1 VSQNEFD
8 SGINADVAADAAET
22 LGSGKVSEVL
32 MKYESGLTYD
42 ELEIGMNASF
52 SKTITETDVSLY
64 AAISGDFNPMHVNEE
79 YSKQARFGRR
89 IAHGAVS
96 QSLIASVLGTKL
108 PGLGTVLVEITVRF
122 RGPTFI
128 GDTVTA
134 SAELV
139 EKLEKKRRVR
149 MKLVWT
155 NQREETIL
163 EGEAIVIP
171 PTLK

>member
-1 VSQNEFD
+1 MTEEVF
-8 SGINADVAADAAET
+8 
-22 LGSGKVSEVL
+22 EVL

-42 ELEIGMNASF
+42 QLETGMTASF
-52 SKTITETDVSLY
+52 SKTISQTDLSLY
-64 AAISGDFNPMHVNEE
+64 AAISGDFNPMHMNEE
-79 YSKQARFGRR
+79 YAKQTRFGRR
-89 IAHGAVS
+89 IAHGAVA

-134 SAELV
+134 SAEVV
-139 EKLEKKRRVR
+139 EKLEQKRRVR
-149 MKLVWT
+149 MKLQWT

-171 PTLK
+171 PELK